1 MVEQRRQW
9 FCKLL
14 LVLAVGTGAFAQI
27 PLQDNQADAVRALEQ
42 STNGHLNKHAYV
54 LLASIWL
61 RPSPIYV
68 CWENPSEHFQKE
80 MQLVKQEVA
89 MTWERESQVKFTG
102 WQKCATENR
111 GIRILIDDSGPH
123 TKGLGRQL
131 DGIQDG
137 MVLNFTFANW
147 SQPCQSSRDYCIKV
161 IAGHEFGHA
170 IGFAHEQNRP
180 DKPGE
185 CREAAQGESGDRLL
199 TPYDT
204 HSIMNYCN
212 PEWNNDGLLS
222 ALDIDGLRQIY
233 GAPIST
239 SGNSAPQSTLQRDQ
253 RAAAQELESSDN
265 GHLSKHA
272 YVLMDSVWLKPQ
284 IYVCWE
290 NPSTQFQQQMSL
302 VREEVVSTW
311 GRESKLQFTGWEKC
325 AAENR
330 GIRIQIDDSGPHTKG
345 LGRELDGKPNGM
357 VLNFTFANW
366 SQSCQGKRDY
376 CVKVIAG
383 HEFGHAI
390 GFAHEQNR
398 PDVPGECQEPPQGG
412 NGDTLL
418 TPYDE
423 HSIMNYCNAKWN
435 NDGKLSKLDIDAVR
449 KLYGIPEGSAPPQH

>member
-1 MVEQRRQW
+1 M
-9 FCKLL
+9 
-14 LVLAVGTGAFAQI
+14 LVIAGATSIFAQSA
-27 PLQDNQADAVRALEQ
+27 LQQDQSNAVQTLEK
-42 STNGHLNKHAYV
+42 SKNGHLREHAYV
-54 LLASIWL
+54 LVDSVWL
-61 RPSPIYV
+61 KSQIYV
-68 CWENPSEHFQKE
+68 CWENPSAQFQQE
-80 MQLVKQEVA
+80 MELVHSEVA
-89 MTWERESQVKFTG
+89 QTWEQESQLQFTG
-102 WQKCATENR
+102 WEKCATENR

-131 DGIQDG
+131 DGMPNG

-147 SQPCQSSRDYCIKV
+147 SQSCRTSRDYCIKT

-180 DKPGE
+180 DVPGE
-185 CREAAQGESGDRLL
+185 CREAPQGENGNKLL
-199 TPYDT
+199 TPYDE

-212 PEWNNDGLLS
+212 AKWNNEGKLS
-222 ALDIDGLRQIY
+222 VLDIDALHQLY
-233 GAPIST
+233 GAHASS
-239 SGNSAPQSTLQRDQ
+239 SGNSARESTLQRDQ
-253 RAAAQELESSDN
+253 RAAVQAMESSDN

-290 NPSTQFQQQMSL
+290 NPSTQFQSQMSL
-302 VREEVVSTW
+302 VREEVASTW
-311 GRESKLQFTGWEKC
+311 ERESKLQFTGWEKC

-345 LGRELDGKPNGM
+345 LGRELDGKANGM
-357 VLNFTFANW
+357 VLNFTFGNW

-412 NGDTLL
+412 NGDKLL

-435 NDGKLSKLDIDAVR
+435 NDGKLSKLDTEAVR
-449 KLYGIPEGSAPPQH
+449 KLYGAHEDSTPPKR